1 MAREELMPHLQRTE
15 TSYFRRTLDF
25 LIKHSFRAS
34 SLNKSL
40 CRFCPV
46 KAWWRVMLTTVTR
59 QVHRETSLKLPGY
72 QTAALE
78 PAVVVV
84 DVFVVLV
91 FVVVVVVVEG
101 AEKGD

>member
-1 MAREELMPHLQRTE
+1 
-15 TSYFRRTLDF
+15 
-25 LIKHSFRAS
+25 
-34 SLNKSL
+34 
-40 CRFCPV
+40 
-46 KAWWRVMLTTVTR
+46 MLSTVTR

>member
-1 MAREELMPHLQRTE
+1 
-15 TSYFRRTLDF
+15 
-25 LIKHSFRAS
+25 
-34 SLNKSL
+34 
-40 CRFCPV
+40 
-46 KAWWRVMLTTVTR
+46 MLTTVTR

-84 DVFVVLV
+84 DVFVALILD
-91 FVVVVVVVEG
+91 VVVVVVEG

>member
-1 MAREELMPHLQRTE
+1 
-15 TSYFRRTLDF
+15 
-25 LIKHSFRAS
+25 
-34 SLNKSL
+34 
-40 CRFCPV
+40 
-46 KAWWRVMLTTVTR
+46 MLSTVTR

-101 AEKGD
+101 AEKAEQAFRVLLKGLTKPG